1 MLARMSNGTQY
12 AQETHERSTS
22 TISACLDAQKRTS
35 RRLVFALSTA
45 LDLLG
50 VEAPPPHRVRLS
62 HAEELQIVVGDN
74 GQRTRLRGTN
84 AIVWKG
90 VLETIPLMRG
100 QLVCTSPATTWAMF
114 ALRIPLEELVVL
126 GDAMMRRHSRERRAN
141 PADFLAMT
149 ASLRRQTEEDPGR
162 IRTLRGIRNMELAAR
177 LMRENTDSSQE
188 TRTRLA
194 LMRYGLDEPRVNHRF
209 YVRRTGKT
217 LFFDMAY
224 PELNIVIEYDGR
236 HHAGQWLSDV
246 KRREIIEDE
255 GWIYIQVTASNL
267 ADEESER
274 MLALRV
280 ASKIEQRIQRPVRL
294 CRRLSV
300 EQVADSRRL
309 RKTPLHVRHAARIV
323 LSESLEES
331 LEGHQAEPRIVLS

>member
-1 MLARMSNGTQY
+1 
-12 AQETHERSTS
+12 
-22 TISACLDAQKRTS
+22 
-35 RRLVFALSTA
+35 
-45 LDLLG
+45 
-50 VEAPPPHRVRLS
+50 
-62 HAEELQIVVGDN
+62 
-74 GQRTRLRGTN
+74 
-84 AIVWKG
+84 
-90 VLETIPLMRG
+90 
-100 QLVCTSPATTWAMF
+100 
-114 ALRIPLEELVVL
+114 
-126 GDAMMRRHSRERRAN
+126 
-141 PADFLAMT
+141 
-149 ASLRRQTEEDPGR
+149 
-162 IRTLRGIRNMELAAR
+162 MELAAR

-224 PELNIVIEYDGR
+224 PELKIVIEYDGR
-236 HHAGQWLSDV
+236 HPAGQWLSDV

-300 EQVADSRRL
+300 EQVADSRRP

>member
-1 MLARMSNGTQY
+1 MLACMNNGTQY
-12 AQETHERSTS
+12 AQEKRERS
-22 TISACLDAQKRTS
+22 IAAVSACLDAQKRTS
-35 RRLVFALSTA
+35 RKLVFALSTA

-50 VEAPPPHRVRLS
+50 VEAPPQHRVRLS

-74 GQRTRLRGTN
+74 GQRTRLKGTN

-141 PADFLAMT
+141 PADFLAMI

-224 PELNIVIEYDGR
+224 PELKIVIEYDGR

-294 CRRLSV
+294 CRRLPV

-309 RKTPLHVRHAARIV
+309 RKMPLHVRHAARIV

-331 LEGHQAEPRIVLS
+331 LEGHQAEPRLVLS